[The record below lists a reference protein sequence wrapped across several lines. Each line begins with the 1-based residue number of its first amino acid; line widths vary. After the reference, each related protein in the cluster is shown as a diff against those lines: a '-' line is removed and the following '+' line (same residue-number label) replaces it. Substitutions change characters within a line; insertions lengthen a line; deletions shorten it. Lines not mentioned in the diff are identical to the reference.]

1 MAQKYLSRNRKPVR
15 TGKSAATD
23 LTADFGTML
32 VESSPA
38 THRCSHGL
46 IATMTAANF
55 FFVFV
60 WRVKK

>member
-1 MAQKYLSRNRKPVR
+1 MTRQDPGRNQKPVR
-15 TGKSAATD
+15 TGKLAATD
-23 LTADFGTML
+23 LTADFGAML
-32 VESSPA
+32 VGSPA

>member
-1 MAQKYLSRNRKPVR
+1 MTRQDPGRNRKPVR